1 MEHNK
6 SKANSSVDF
15 FHKQTAS
22 IGSVDSLQDHS
33 SIIAVYPEHTTES
46 LQNKFNKNRVPFWLN
61 TVATVVYA
69 AYTSISYVSDSYE
82 FQRVMDYIQLAFV
95 LAYVVLAILKKRL
108 SVF

>member
-6 SKANSSVDF
+6 SRASQQNSVDFF

-33 SIIAVYPEHTTES
+33 SIIAVYPEHTTET

-61 TVATVVYA
+61 IVTTVVYA
-69 AYTSISYVSDSYE
+69 VYTSVSYVSDSYG
-82 FQRVMDYIQLAFV
+82 F
-95 LAYVVLAILKKRL
+95 
-108 SVF
+108 